1 MMVNFRTIILTLILM
16 SSYSV
21 TYAEDMTIQIPT
33 SSAKIQD
40 MTTADPYHPAGYW
53 YFLGGGMGL
62 TNFSKNGGD
71 TGYPLT
77 LKALASYYT
86 QSQAWAFDV
95 GLGGL
100 SQSLE
105 EERNGHDNTASM
117 YLEVAARHRLTQ
129 GWQIGPVYNLLTG
142 DADIYGSSNNVTSFI
157 GALVGREFVLEN
169 KNLIR
174 VGGRLMTDIGIG
186 SETITTGLL
195 EVQVGGGARPT
206 RIAENRSMAPHL
218 ADQAL
223 QPAESRLNYE
233 FDSAAIGASGE
244 VLIDKIAK
252 VLKTNPDIAER
263 IEIIGHADEVG
274 TEQYNERLSARR
286 AKAVAQQ
293 LERHGLST
301 NKLTVGWLGERA
313 PLDKTDFARNRSVE
327 IRLIN
332 VKDKAAIERLLK

>member
-1 MMVNFRTIILTLILM
+1 MTLKFKTALTALITINM
-16 SSYSV
+16 FSV
-21 TYAEDMTIQIPT
+21 AYAEDMTIQIPT
-33 SSAKIQD
+33 SSMKIQD
-40 MTTADPYHPAGYW
+40 TKTADPYNPTGYW

-62 TNFSKNGGD
+62 TNFSKGGGD

-86 QSQAWAFDV
+86 DSQAWAFDM

-100 SQSLE
+100 SQNLDES
-105 EERNGHDNTASM
+105 RNGQENTASM
-117 YLEVAARHRLTQ
+117 YLEAAARHRLAQ

-142 DADIYGSSNNVTSFI
+142 DADVYGSSNNVTSFI

-174 VGGRLMTDIGIG
+174 VGGRLMTDIGVG
-186 SETITTGLL
+186 NETITTGLL

-206 RIAENRSMAPHL
+206 RIAENRSLAPHL

-244 VLIDKIAK
+244 VLIDKIANI
-252 VLKTNPDIAER
+252 LKTNPDIAER
-263 IEIIGHADEVG
+263 IEIIGHADEIG
-274 TEQYNERLSARR
+274 TEQYNEGLSARR
-286 AKAVAQQ
+286 AKNVAQQ
-293 LERHGLST
+293 LEKHGLTSA
-301 NKLTVGWLGERA
+301 KLKVSWLGEKA
-313 PLDKTDFARNRSVE
+313 PIDKSDFARNRRVE

-332 VKDKAAIERLLK
+332 VKDKAEIERLLK